1 MRGIKRFIGLLT
13 FALAAVTASGFA
25 ASAQAQSTWAAI
37 QERGTV
43 RVGVAQAEP
52 WAFRDP
58 VKQEWTGIG
67 PSYAR
72 AIAKDLDV
80 EVEFVEVTWG
90 TAIAALQSNKI
101 DVMPMLSITPVRAMA
116 IDYAPTPLS
125 YSALSVLVS
134 DESDATTWDDLDTP
148 DVVIG
153 VNQGSSQ
160 DMFLTDRLK
169 KAQILRFSSYAEVI
183 AAYQN
188 GNVNAAAMYFPT
200 LALLASKAGSGK
212 VIIPKP
218 ALLSTSGA
226 AVRRED
232 DKQWRDW
239 LDIANRYYYNQ
250 GDTQRWYEEF
260 LESRGIDPAIS
271 PPIQKELW

>member
-1 MRGIKRFIGLLT
+1 MRDLYRLAGSFLIALT
-13 FALAAVTASGFA
+13 AMIASGWGGDA
-25 ASAQAQSTWAAI
+25 KAQSTWEAI
-37 QERGTV
+37 QQRGTV

-101 DVMPMLSITPVRAMA
+101 DVMPMLSITPVRARA
-116 IDYAPTPLS
+116 IDYASAPLS
-125 YSALSVLVS
+125 YSALSVLVP
-134 DESDATTWDDLDTP
+134 DESDAATWDDLDTS
-148 DVVIG
+148 DTLIG

-169 KAQILRFSSYAEVI
+169 NAQILRFSSYAEVI

-200 LALLASKAGSGK
+200 LALLASKAGSGR

-218 ALLSTSGA
+218 ALFSFSGT

-239 LDIANRYYYNQ
+239 LNIANNYYYIQ
-250 GDTQRWYEEF
+250 GLTQRWYEEF
-260 LESRGIDPAIS
+260 LTSRGIDPSIS